1 MKTWRT
7 GWDFFLHTC
16 YLQFV
21 QHLHFDWEEIRNNST
36 AGNIHNGVHV
46 KSQLFFLLLSG
57 YFLGIKVLFKHWGVG
72 SWKLCGFLFVCL
84 FCFVVAFI
92 FHKKLKAINAFQE
105 IDYALLF
112 KAISL
117 PINTNVCFYYFILS
131 WLKRTLKE
139 ESCAPETPLGSFLL
153 TLLEKSLEIMW

>member
-1 MKTWRT
+1 MKTVW
-7 GWDFFLHTC
+7 F
-16 YLQFV
+16 
-21 QHLHFDWEEIRNNST
+21 
-36 AGNIHNGVHV
+36 
-46 KSQLFFLLLSG
+46 
-57 YFLGIKVLFKHWGVG
+57 
-72 SWKLCGFLFVCL
+72 FVCL
-84 FCFVVAFI
+84 FAYFVLLLLSF

-153 TLLEKSLEIMW
+153 TLLEKSLEIM